1 MITAAMLYDQ
11 VMCPHRPSMD
21 LFANPMKRDKLS
33 PFVKLLWEKGTSYEE
48 EVIASL
54 DIPFLDLTP
63 YSQEEKESKTL
74 EAIERK
80 EPLIYSGRIS
90 ADDLLGEP
98 DLLRLDENGYVAG
111 DIKSGAGEEGVVYD
125 PRPKKHYAVQLALYT
140 DILERKGLSSKR
152 EPFVWDIHG
161 DEVTYELDELTG
173 KRNPTTLWN
182 IYQGTLDEAR
192 RNISNPGNSSP
203 AYSSI
208 CKLCHWRTECMKT
221 LERSDDLTLLPD
233 LGRSKRE
240 EIIDRIATVDDLA
253 NIEIEQFIDG
263 RNTIFRGIGIKSLE
277 KFKARADLIKSNNA
291 EPYLTEPVALPDPER
306 ELFFDIED
314 DPLHNFCYLHG
325 FVERS
330 NSDNNT
336 EKYVAFFADDL
347 SPEAEEQAFAD
358 AWRYIMENQPCTVYI
373 YSKHE
378 RTTWRK
384 LQSKYSSVCS
394 EEEIETLF
402 DPDNTIDLLHD
413 VVRKY
418 TEWPTH
424 DHTLKTLAQYLDFKW
439 RDTDPSGA
447 ASIEWFQRWSES
459 KDPKIKQ
466 RILEYNEDDCL
477 ATRVLLDKIKTLDTI
492 N

>member
-33 PFVKLLWEKGTSYEE
+33 PFVKLLWEKGTAYEE

-63 YSQEEKESKTL
+63 YSLEEKESKTL
-74 EAIERK
+74 EAIEKK
-80 EPLIYSGRIS
+80 EPLIYRGRIS

-98 DLLRLDENGYVAG
+98 DLLRLYEDGDEDGYVAG
-111 DIKSGAGEEGVVYD
+111 DIKSGAGEEGVAD
-125 PRPKKHYAVQLALYT
+125 DRRPKKHYAVQLALYT
-140 DILERKGLSSKR
+140 DILERKGLSRKR

-394 EEEIETLF
+394 EEEEIETLF
-402 DPDNTIDLLHD
+402 DP
-413 VVRKY
+413 
-418 TEWPTH
+418 
-424 DHTLKTLAQYLDFKW
+424 
-439 RDTDPSGA
+439 
-447 ASIEWFQRWSES
+447 
-459 KDPKIKQ
+459 
-466 RILEYNEDDCL
+466 
-477 ATRVLLDKIKTLDTI
+477 
-492 N
+492 